1 MIRQV
6 QNYENTVLKR
16 IDELLDR
23 SVTLSKEKKNFLI
36 SSIASLFL
44 SIRNL
49 FSDKP
54 GGILVD
60 KERSQLHKQESFKNY
75 TLQSSNP
82 MLNLDKNMPQRKK
95 MKEKSTSAKSS
106 KSNKSMR
113 SSKLSSIGD
122 VAVAQPISNSSLELS
137 MRSMVTLNCQNSC
150 SRLCDKLINI
160 VIKICMQ
167 KQQIN
172 NTNNNYNDNNNNI
185 KNNTTMNSN
194 NNSSKNIQMNESSTK
209 SSKSQQNSRN
219 LSPPKNKT
227 TNEINNT
234 NNNTLKQK
242 GKVWDNLLTPEKFLV
257 DEICCFL
264 GDVGDGS
271 RVLLSKWGEAL
282 GSLAMLYWRVC
293 DGAYVYV

>member
-6 QNYENTVLKR
+6 QNYEYTVLKR

-54 GGILVD
+54 GGITID
-60 KERSQLHKQESFKNY
+60 NERSQLHKQESFKNY
-75 TLQSSNP
+75 TVQSSNP
-82 MLNLDKNMPQRKK
+82 MINLDKNIQRKK
-95 MKEKSTSAKSS
+95 LKEKSTSAKSS
-106 KSNKSMR
+106 RSNKSMK

-122 VAVAQPISNSSLELS
+122 SIPAQPISNSSLELS
-137 MRSMVTLNCQNSC
+137 MRSMVTFNCQNSC
-150 SRLCDKLINI
+150 IRLCDKLINI

-167 KQQIN
+167 KQQTINTNYNSSNNININEISSKSQKNRSLSPLKNKTINDLNN
-172 NTNNNYNDNNNNI
+172 NTNNND
-185 KNNTTMNSN
+185 
-194 NNSSKNIQMNESSTK
+194 
-209 SSKSQQNSRN
+209 
-219 LSPPKNKT
+219 
-227 TNEINNT
+227 NNT
-234 NNNTLKQK
+234 NKQK

-271 RVLLSKWGEAL
+271 RVFLTKWGDAL

-293 DGAYVYV
+293 DGTYVRTCVCIS